1 MTSWIFSPSP
11 DRDRRAPLDELTVT
25 LEMSDNVTVVQ
36 LAGPLCAY
44 TAPYLDAELCQ
55 VEDAGRNRLV
65 IDASDV
71 RTLSSDGLD
80 VLEHH
85 ARRCDERGGDL
96 VIRNPSSLARRV
108 LAICHLDG
116 LLAPLGAVA
125 PPVHA

>member
-11 DRDRRAPLDELTVT
+11 DQDRQAPVDVLTVT

-36 LAGPLCAY
+36 LAGPVCAY

-55 VEDAGRNRLV
+55 VEETGRTRLV
-65 IDASDV
+65 IDASGV

-80 VLEHH
+80 VLEDH

-108 LAICHLDG
+108 LDICRLDG
-116 LLAPLGAVA
+116 LLAPLEAMAA
-125 PPVHA
+125 PLHA

>member
-11 DRDRRAPLDELTVT
+11 DPDRQAPVDVLTVT

-36 LAGPLCAY
+36 LAGPVCAY
-44 TAPYLDAELCQ
+44 TAPYLDAELRQ
-55 VEDAGRNRLV
+55 AEDAGRNRLV
-65 IDASDV
+65 IDAWGV
-71 RTLSSDGLD
+71 RTLSSDGLE

-108 LAICHLDG
+108 LDVCRLDG
-116 LLAPLGAVA
+116 LLAPLEAVA
-125 PPVHA
+125 SPAHA